1 MALNLKGKIL
11 NISNNQTINDKLTKR
26 TFVIETSE
34 KYPQKVQFEMYNDK
48 TGIIDGFNTGDEVDV
63 AFNVRG
69 REYKS
74 NFYTSLNAWA
84 VKNAQQEVTNS
95 QQNQARIEA
104 ETDLPF

>member
-11 NISNNQTINDKLTKR
+11 NISNNQTISDKLTKR

-48 TGIIDGFNTGDEVDV
+48 TGIIDNYSVGDNVDV

-74 NFYTSLNAWA
+74 NFYTSLNAWQ
-84 VKNAQQEVTNS
+84 VKNAQEEITNS